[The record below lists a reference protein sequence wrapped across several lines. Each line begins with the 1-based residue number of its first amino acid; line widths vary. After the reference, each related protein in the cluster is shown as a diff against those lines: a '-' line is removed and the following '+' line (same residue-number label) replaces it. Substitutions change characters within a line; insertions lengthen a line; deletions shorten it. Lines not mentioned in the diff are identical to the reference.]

1 MSERLY
7 GTPHISSD
15 DFDAVIA
22 RKAYGNGSIVFFGDV
37 SMELPTVQR
46 VLGYCKQCSPGH
58 PADGVATISEEAFV
72 KVMEHKS
79 EGNTAFTSG
88 EYAKAAKAYEAAI
101 IVYGE
106 RGGKKGEQV
115 CKHTHTQAH
124 RQHSQATTRRHM
136 HAPKTSPPLQPLPLT
151 LTARRKSQNLFE
163 PLRMQAQARGV
174 EGGGIDGE

>member
-1 MSERLY
+1 MRNVPMSERLY

-72 KVMEHKS
+72 KVMGHKS
-79 EGNTAFTSG
+79 EGKCFTLGSMRRRR
-88 EYAKAAKAYEAAI
+88 AYEA
-101 IVYGE
+101 V
-106 RGGKKGEQV
+106 
-115 CKHTHTQAH
+115 
-124 RQHSQATTRRHM
+124 
-136 HAPKTSPPLQPLPLT
+136 L
-151 LTARRKSQNLFE
+151 
-163 PLRMQAQARGV
+163 
-174 EGGGIDGE
+174 